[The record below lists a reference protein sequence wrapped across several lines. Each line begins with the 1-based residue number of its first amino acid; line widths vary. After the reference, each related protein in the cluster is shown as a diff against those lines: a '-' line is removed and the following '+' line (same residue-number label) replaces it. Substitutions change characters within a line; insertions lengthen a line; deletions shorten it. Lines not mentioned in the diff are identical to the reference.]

1 MAVIPTGDIF
11 KTLTL
16 DGVSSKDYSVYITG
30 EAVFNSPARDVEMI
44 TIPGR
49 NGSFALDKGRF
60 ENIEVTYPAGI
71 AADTEAEFREAISDF
86 RNFLASRNGYVR
98 LEDDYNPNE
107 YRLAVYKSGLDVTPA
122 QLRAGEFDITFDCK
136 PQRYLK
142 TGEDAISVDSGDV
155 VSNPTLFASSPMLE
169 VEGYGTID
177 WGDGEIKVENG
188 PIGDIVVHESSG
200 GAGSSSLSW
209 TIDDHLANVG
219 DALTVSS
226 SLCQMRINYVRSAD
240 SYDYT
245 TTGNPVVSVRYTKT
259 TAILGVFHIDISPA
273 PFTFA
278 YGTASSKTATV
289 SGTAVHN
296 GSTDTFDITITC
308 AYDGSTG
315 FTLTLSVSVS
325 TYMDYNDNYID
336 QFQTGRTVLN
346 SSQSALGN
354 PLYID
359 LELGYAYKYENDN
372 PVSVNNGIIL
382 PATLPTLAPGAN
394 TITFDNTITDLKVIP
409 RWWKI

>member
-1 MAVIPTGDIF
+1 MAIAPIPDIC
-11 KTLTL
+11 KTLTF
-16 DGVSSKDYSVYITG
+16 DGITAASFG
-30 EAVFNSPARDVEMI
+30 VQVLGRGAFNAPEREVEMI
-44 TIPGR
+44 NIPGR
-49 NGSFALDKGRF
+49 NGAFALDKGRF
-60 ENIEVTYPAGI
+60 ENIEVTYPATI
-71 AADTEAEFREAISDF
+71 VASDTDEFIEAMSDF
-86 RNFLASRNGYVR
+86 RNFLCSRKGYVR
-98 LEDDYNPNE
+98 LEDDYNPDE
-107 YRLAVYKSGLDVTPA
+107 YRLAVYRSGLEVDA
-122 QLRAGEFDITFDCK
+122 EALRAGEFDIVFDCK

-142 TGEDAISVDSGDV
+142 SGEDAISVDSGDV
-155 VSNPTLFASSPMLE
+155 ISNPTLFASSPMLE
-169 VEGYGTID
+169 VEGYGSID

-226 SLCQMRINYVRSAD
+226 SLCQMRIIYVRSAD

-259 TAILGVFHIDISPA
+259 TAILGVFHIDINPA
-273 PFTFA
+273 PFTFV
-278 YGTASSKTATV
+278 YGTSSSKTATV

-359 LELGYAYKYENDN
+359 LELGYAYKYENDA

-394 TITFDNTITDLKVIP
+394 TITFDNTITDLQVVP

>member
-1 MAVIPTGDIF
+1 MAVNYLIFGNADSRDFDIEVFYNDIDRTPKRVYERVEVPNRNGAILIDAKRYEDVPVSYDCIALDDDDRKEFLNALASQIGYKRMEDSFNGDEF
-11 KTLTL
+11 
-16 DGVSSKDYSVYITG
+16 YS
-30 EAVFNSPARDVEMI
+30 AVFEGDVDPNVTVERDKSTF
-44 TIPGR
+44 TIYFTR
-49 NGSFALDKGRF
+49 
-60 ENIEVTYPAGI
+60 
-71 AADTEAEFREAISDF
+71 
-86 RNFLASRNGYVR
+86 
-98 LEDDYNPNE
+98 
-107 YRLAVYKSGLDVTPA
+107 
-122 QLRAGEFDITFDCK
+122 K
-136 PQRYLK
+136 PQRWLRVGD
-142 TGEDAISVDSGDV
+142 TASSVASGDI

-169 VEGYGTID
+169 VEGYGSID

-394 TITFDNTITDLKVIP
+394 TITFDNTITDLQVVP

>member
-1 MAVIPTGDIF
+1 MGIANTFTFGEIDTEDYGLVIEGPG
-11 KTLTL
+11 
-16 DGVSSKDYSVYITG
+16 DYSAPKR
-30 EAVFNSPARDVEMI
+30 AVETIS
-44 TIPGR
+44 IPGR
-49 NGSFALDKGRF
+49 NGAFQLDKGYY
-60 ENIEVTYPAGI
+60 ENIEIEYNVVVKDSTQ
-71 AADTEAEFREAISDF
+71 SDF
-86 RNFLASRNGYVR
+86 KDSVEAFRNAIASQIGYQR
-98 LEDDYNPNE
+98 LEDTYHPGE
-107 YRLAVYKSGLDVTPA
+107 YRMAMYSGGFDEDPQFHGNGAVFKVK
-122 QLRAGEFDITFDCK
+122 FDCK

-142 TGEDAISVDSGDV
+142 SGEDAISVDSGDV

-177 WGDGEIKVENG
+177 WGDGEVKVENG
-188 PIGDIVVHESSG
+188 PIGDVVVHESSG

-226 SLCQMRINYVRSAD
+226 SLCQMRIIYVRSAD

-273 PFTFA
+273 PFTFV

-394 TITFDNTITDLKVIP
+394 TVTFDNTITDLKVVP